1 VRNWLLIAALTALAG
16 MQAQDAPFE
25 RITIPTGRSRVLVMP
40 YDVTRL
46 AVTNPA
52 IADAVVVAPREVLI
66 DAKGPGTTSL
76 ILWGAGTR
84 TQYDVVV
91 DAGVSALQQQLDAIF
106 PGEGIL
112 VGATDEAIIL
122 RGRAST
128 KEVSQRA
135 AEIAQASSSKLK
147 VINLL
152 QRDGEPDSQQVML
165 QVRFTEGSQTAMEQ
179 LGVSLVVGRST
190 LVGRSTTG
198 QFAAPGVADN
208 GTGNLPV
215 FGDLLNLFFFSRSA
229 GVGAV
234 LKALQEKGQLQ
245 ILAEPNLVA
254 YNGQS
259 ASFLAG
265 GEFPYPIVN
274 GNTGATGVEFREFG
288 IRLSFTPTIVGE
300 AVRLK
305 VKMEVSAPDFAAGLS
320 LAGYTVPGLKTRR
333 AETDVEL
340 LDGQTFAIAGLL
352 NNDTQVSRQA
362 IPFVSRI
369 PVIGSLFKS
378 KEDRSDKTELVV
390 VITPHLVRPA
400 KPGEVPPLP
409 VTIKN
414 PASLFDGIGGQ
425 LDGGGGLVDGKAPIA
440 KPKKSGGA

>member
-1 VRNWLLIAALTALAG
+1 MTHWLLVAALTALAG
-16 MQAQDAPFE
+16 MQAQDVPFE
-25 RITIPTGRSRVLVMP
+25 RITLPPGRSRVLIMP

-52 IADAVVVAPREVLI
+52 VADAVVVAPREVLI
-66 DAKGPGTTSL
+66 DAKGAGTTSL
-76 ILWGAGTR
+76 ILWGADAR

-91 DAGVSALQQQLDAIF
+91 EAGISALQQQLDAIF

-147 VINLL
+147 VVNLL
-152 QRDGEPDSQQVML
+152 ERDGEPDIQQVML
-165 QVRFTEGSQTAMEQ
+165 QVRFTEGSHTAMEQ
-179 LGVSLVVGRST
+179 LGISLFVGRQSF
-190 LVGRSTTG
+190 VGRSTTG
-198 QFAAPGVADN
+198 QFAAPAVADN
-208 GTGNLPV
+208 GAGSLPV

-234 LKALQEKGQLQ
+234 LKALQQKGQLQ

-288 IRLSFTPTIVGE
+288 VRLSFTPTIVGE
-300 AVRLK
+300 SVKLK
-305 VKMEVSAPDFAAGLS
+305 VKLEVSTPDFAGGLS

-333 AETDVEL
+333 AETEVEL
-340 LDGQTFAIAGLL
+340 LDGQTFAIAGLM
-352 NNDTQVSRQA
+352 NDDTQVSRQA

-369 PVIGSLFKS
+369 PVIGALFKS
-378 KEDRSDKTELVV
+378 KEDRSERMELVV

-400 KPGEVPPLP
+400 KPGQVPPMP
-409 VTIKN
+409 VTIKI
-414 PASLFDGIGGQ
+414 PVWSGDGIGSQ
-425 LDGGGGLVDGKAPIA
+425 LDGGGGLVDGKPLAA
-440 KPKKSGGA
+440 KPRKSGES

>member
-1 VRNWLLIAALTALAG
+1 LLFAALTALAG
-16 MQAQDAPFE
+16 TQAQDVPFE
-25 RITIPTGRSRVLVMP
+25 RITLPMGRSRVLMMP

-52 IADAVVVAPREVLI
+52 VADAVVVAPREVLI
-66 DAKGPGTTSL
+66 DAKGPGATSL
-76 ILWGAGTR
+76 ILWGAATR

-91 DAGVSALQQQLDAIF
+91 ETGVSALQQQLDAIF
-106 PGEGIL
+106 PGEGIV

-147 VINLL
+147 VVNLL
-152 QRDGEPDSQQVML
+152 QRDGEPDIQQVML
-165 QVRFTEGSQTAMEQ
+165 QVRFTEGSKTALEQ
-179 LGVSLVVGRST
+179 LGISFFVGRPSA
-190 LVGRSTTG
+190 VGRSTTG
-198 QFAAPGVADN
+198 QFSAPGVTDN
-208 GTGNLPV
+208 GAGTLPV

-274 GNTGATGVEFREFG
+274 GNTGATGVSFREFG
-288 IRLSFTPTIVGE
+288 VRLDFTPTIVGE

-305 VKMEVSAPDFAAGLS
+305 VKLEVSTPDFAAGLS
-320 LAGYTVPGLKTRR
+320 LAGYNVPGLKTRK

-352 NNDTQVSRQA
+352 NNDTQVTRQA

-369 PVIGSLFKS
+369 PVIGALFKS
-378 KEDRSDKTELVV
+378 KEDRSDQTELVV
-390 VITPHLVRPA
+390 VITPHLIRA
-400 KPGEVPPLP
+400 GKPGEVPPLP
-409 VTIKN
+409 VTIKS
-414 PASLFDGIGGQ
+414 PVWPGDGIGNQ
-425 LDGGGGLVDGKAPIA
+425 LDGNGGLVDGKPLTA
-440 KPKKSGGA
+440 KPRKSGGS